1 MTTELEQAR
10 AHLRDC
16 QKALKHARDVSV
28 FEQGQWWPENMK
40 ANAERAVLAALS
52 WVWDAQERER
62 VAAKKVQRRI
72 PPNERLE
79 IWQRYLS
86 GNGYNGVPALA
97 ADMGYSSRAIY
108 RVLRQEMPRG
118 IRV

>member
-1 MTTELEQAR
+1 MTELEQAR

-52 WVWDAQERER
+52 WVWDAQERE
-62 VAAKKVQRRI
+62 AMQD
-72 PPNERLE
+72 P
-79 IWQRYLS
+79 
-86 GNGYNGVPALA
+86 LA
-97 ADMGYSSRAIY
+97 WLNKTMQKAMFETLYPGQAF
-108 RVLRQEMPRG
+108 QA
-118 IRV
+118 

>member
-40 ANAERAVLAALS
+40 ANAERAVIAALS
-52 WVWDAQERER
+52 WVWDAQERTPITAGDEVTVIGDTVCSFHKGER
-62 VAAKKVQRRI
+62 AVV
-72 PPNERLE
+72 
-79 IWQRYLS
+79 
-86 GNGYNGVPALA
+86 VT
-97 ADMGYSSRAIY
+97 DMGDG
-108 RVLRQEMPRG
+108 LRISPLNAGPFPGNYFAHRSEVAR
-118 IRV
+118 